1 MKPRLRIAVAGAGVA
16 GSLLVHGL
24 SGRDDVELTC
34 FERVDNA
41 GHADSGTGLNVG
53 PNAIKSLASMDAALA
68 NEVLAHSY
76 LWQSWKISLMDG
88 GVLFDLPLERVAD
101 NPGIRIRWAELYRL
115 LRSKVDGRVNYRDQ
129 VLGACYTGADKL
141 EVFLQTGAGHES
153 LGGFDLVVACD
164 GRYSVL
170 REQLAGK
177 PAVTH
182 LGVAMSR
189 ALVPDTSG
197 GAIDDYGQWFNGP
210 NRLLAYRV
218 PEDKVYISATFPL
231 EAGQPIPEP
240 MKRAENLRSLYT
252 PADGRLDAATRF
264 LIDALCAST
273 DECHWARV
281 QEAPVLFRDARGH
294 ALFLGDAAHP
304 MAPTL
309 GQGATQAIE
318 DSVAAVDEIRRA
330 LDAGAGTV
338 SVPAITAAIAA
349 RRAERVEFIQR
360 FSWDASDTMLA
371 DSDAIAGTRDKLGP
385 DFMAKLVRTYRDC
398 ALAGEASTAGTVAA

>member
-1 MKPRLRIAVAGAGVA
+1 MKPKLRIAVAGAGVA

-24 SGRDDVELTC
+24 AGRDDVELTC

-53 PNAIKSLASMDAALA
+53 PNAIKSLSSMDAALTA
-68 NEVLAHSY
+68 EILAQSY
-76 LWQSWKISLMDG
+76 LWKSWKISLMDG
-88 GVLFDLPLERVAD
+88 SVLFDLPLASVAD

-115 LRSKVDGRVNYRDQ
+115 LRDKVDGRVTYRDE
-129 VLGACYTGADKL
+129 VLGARYTGEDKL
-141 EVFLQTGAGHES
+141 EVELQTAAGRECI
-153 LGGFDLVVACD
+153 GGFDLVVACD

-170 REQLAGK
+170 REQLAGR
-177 PAVTH
+177 PPVTH

-197 GAIDDYGQWFNGP
+197 GAINDYEQWFNGP
-210 NRLLAYRV
+210 NRLLAFRV

-240 MKRAENLRSLYT
+240 MKRAENLRGLYT

-264 LIDALCAST
+264 LIDALCANT
-273 DECHWARV
+273 GECHWARV
-281 QEAPVLFRDARGH
+281 QEAPTLFHDPRGH
-294 ALFLGDAAHP
+294 TLFLGDAAHP

-318 DSVAAVDEIRRA
+318 DTVAAVDEIRRA
-330 LDAGAGTV
+330 LDAGKV
-338 SVPAITAAIAA
+338 SVPAITAAVAR
-349 RRAERVEFIQR
+349 RRAERVDFVKR
-360 FSWDASDTMLA
+360 FSWDASDTMLSG
-371 DSDAIAGTRDKLGP
+371 SDAVAGTRAKLEP
-385 DFMAKLVRTYRDC
+385 DFMARLTRTYRDC
-398 ALAGEASTAGTVAA
+398 ALTTNAGAVAA